1 MKSNNTCTLT
11 DIKGYRNIEV
21 EVNKNNKVEDY
32 VEFRVKDENGNWV
45 KSYVKIKELY
55 ALIFM
60 LVGKEEQEVLM
71 PIRQTDVR
79 TYIRQHRIKL
89 KKNMK
94 KGEIVVANC
103 RISVPVLVEENIKA
117 FMGKKYK
124 TKSNILIPR

>member
-79 TYIRQHRIKL
+79 TYVRQHRIKL
-89 KKNMK
+89 KKDMK

-103 RISVPVLVEENIKA
+103 RISVPLIVENGLRGLMKKRKSRGILV
-117 FMGKKYK
+117 
-124 TKSNILIPR
+124 PR

>member
-32 VEFRVKDENGNWV
+32 VEFRIKNEGIWL
-45 KSYVKIKELY
+45 KSYIKIKELY

-71 PIRQTDVR
+71 PIKQTEVR
-79 TYIRQHRIKL
+79 TYVRQHRIKL
-89 KKNMK
+89 KKDMK

-103 RISVPVLVEENIKA
+103 RIDVPLIVENKLRGIERKSRGILV
-117 FMGKKYK
+117 
-124 TKSNILIPR
+124 PR

>member
-1 MKSNNTCTLT
+1 MMKSNNTCTLT

-32 VEFRVKDENGNWV
+32 VEFRIKNEGIWL
-45 KSYVKIKELY
+45 KSYIKIKELY

-71 PIRQTDVR
+71 PIKQTEVR
-79 TYIRQHRIKL
+79 TYVRQHRIKL
-89 KKNMK
+89 KKDMK

-103 RISVPVLVEENIKA
+103 RIDVPLIVENKLRGIERKSRGILV
-117 FMGKKYK
+117 
-124 TKSNILIPR
+124 PR